1 MHYLCAICTTGSEVP
16 AWNGNPL
23 PNPSASLIRRG
34 ATMMMNAPQPWL
46 DEIDA
51 ATLSATSMQPITDD
65 PALAAALRRTTRSNL
80 LAWAAANVRDPGAPV
95 PANFGPEP
103 LATARDLARR
113 GLTPSALQAYRL
125 SQNVV
130 WQRWMAIT
138 FELTSDAAE
147 FRELLDVSA
156 RSLFSFIGAT
166 NVAIAAQMQIER
178 EAMTRGTHGER
189 RETVELILAGA
200 PISKQ
205 LAASRLG
212 YNLDQHHTAAVVWS
226 EEPES
231 DSSQLDEASEALA
244 RAAGA
249 LSLLS
254 VIASAATRWVWM
266 AGTSAPDP
274 GAFDLDALEVGIE
287 HLGGVRI
294 AIGSTARGIEGFRR
308 SHLDAITTQR
318 MMARLRSTQRV
329 ANFETVELI
338 SILSQDPD
346 RADQFIKHTLGEL
359 ESASIDLK
367 TTVYTF
373 VNQQCNVSRAAA
385 RLYTHRN
392 TLLRRLSRAQ
402 QLLPR
407 PLEENSVNVAVALD
421 LLHWRG

>member
-1 MHYLCAICTTGSEVP
+1 MECQPPSEPVRE
-16 AWNGNPL
+16 
-23 PNPSASLIRRG
+23 LIRQG
-34 ATMMMNAPQPWL
+34 ATLIMNAPQSWL

-51 ATLSATSMQPITDD
+51 AMLSATRMQPIADD
-65 PALAAALRRTTRSNL
+65 PALAAELHRTARSNL
-80 LAWAAANVRDPGAPV
+80 TAWAAANVREPGAPV

-113 GLTPSALQAYRL
+113 GLTPSALQAYRV
-125 SQNVV
+125 SQNAA
-130 WQRWMAIT
+130 WQRWMAIA

-147 FRELLDVSA
+147 LRELLDVSA
-156 RSLFSFIGAT
+156 RSLFSFIDAT
-166 NVAIAAQMQIER
+166 NAAIAAQMQLER
-178 EAMTRGTHGER
+178 EAVTRGTHAER

-205 LAASRLG
+205 RAASRLG

-231 DSSQLDEASEALA
+231 DSSQLDEASEALT

-274 GAFDLDALEVGIE
+274 GAFDLDALEAGIE

-359 ESASIDLK
+359 ESASTELK
-367 TTVYTF
+367 TTLYTF
-373 VNQQCNVSRAAA
+373 VNQQCNASRAAA

-421 LLHWRG
+421 VLHWRG